1 MSCKLSSYI
10 LKTFTEDGEM
20 ILKNSLTQSMLKVSK
35 DKINSVE
42 SIFDNVPETYDVMDS
57 MAKKLYK
64 HGFII
69 EDYVNEQQIVDY
81 IFNDAVY
88 GNNILE
94 LTIIPTNACNFDCV
108 YCYQK
113 EPYYYM
119 SDDTVDK
126 LLLFLRKHI
135 REYSG
140 LLISWFG
147 GEPLLAKELMIRLMK
162 NVRNICIENK
172 VPFYSNVT
180 TNGYELDL
188 VTFRELTKNHLRY
201 YQITIDGPAII
212 HNSQRPHKVKK
223 DSFEKIV
230 SNLLE
235 IKDNCSKINYKI
247 ALRVNVSSAL
257 QPYLEEFV
265 NWLYNTFGDD
275 KHFVVVW
282 EFVRDWG
289 GDKIDKNRDLIQS
302 HEGANK
308 WLDILSKRGF
318 AINMGYEQNNLT
330 VALCIAS
337 KKNGYVLN
345 HDGKLYK
352 CSMVVEEE
360 DFKQVNCI
368 GEITTDGNLEIDCGK
383 MVKWIGR
390 AQVQEKCFPCPHYPE
405 CMGISCPLGS
415 LILNQENRCSELFI
429 DDYEYLL
436 RNRDVVGKIE
446 KI

>member
-223 DSFEKIV
+223 DSFA
-230 SNLLE
+230 
-235 IKDNCSKINYKI
+235 NCNSKLK
-247 ALRVNVSSAL
+247 
-257 QPYLEEFV
+257 
-265 NWLYNTFGDD
+265 
-275 KHFVVVW
+275 
-282 EFVRDWG
+282 
-289 GDKIDKNRDLIQS
+289 
-302 HEGANK
+302 
-308 WLDILSKRGF
+308 
-318 AINMGYEQNNLT
+318 QN
-330 VALCIAS
+330 
-337 KKNGYVLN
+337 
-345 HDGKLYK
+345 
-352 CSMVVEEE
+352 
-360 DFKQVNCI
+360 
-368 GEITTDGNLEIDCGK
+368 
-383 MVKWIGR
+383 
-390 AQVQEKCFPCPHYPE
+390 
-405 CMGISCPLGS
+405 
-415 LILNQENRCSELFI
+415 
-429 DDYEYLL
+429 
-436 RNRDVVGKIE
+436 
-446 KI
+446 